1 MSRKTVVLLALGVAV
16 SFTVTGCGT
25 APKKVKEEL
34 TGIKTRVD
42 TLESRVESVEAKQAE
57 AERVVVETP
66 KVTEPSWPDT
76 NFDVKSSTVP
86 AKTDV
91 KQVQTALKSAGYYN
105 GEIDGVKGR
114 NTKRAIKAFQRDHGL
129 ASDGIVGSKT
139 WDLLSKYVSGGGQ
152 Q

>member
-1 MSRKTVVLLALGVAV
+1 MSKRICALLAVMVAV
-16 SFTVTGCGT
+16 SVAAVGCGT

-42 TLESRVESVEAKQAE
+42 TLEARVESVEAKQTE
-57 AERVVVETP
+57 VEKVVVETP
-66 KVTEPSWPDT
+66 RVTEPSWPDT
-76 NFDVKSSTVP
+76 NFDIKSSTVP

-91 KQVQTALKSAGYYN
+91 KSVQTALKNAGYYN

-129 ASDGIVGSKT
+129 AADGIVGSKT
-139 WDLLSKYVSGGGQ
+139 WDLLSKYASGEGAR
-152 Q
+152 